1 MKKIIAGIAALTI
14 ALSAFTGCTDKKN
27 DKSTAS
33 KGAVTTAQE
42 NKEGK
47 TSAESSC
54 EDVIREFIQAYNDND
69 REKTFTMMYP
79 DGSID
84 LLNVLLKTSEDDDY
98 TIEDYINEAQYMI
111 YDDNEPEKI
120 NFKRIISTEPLIP
133 DEEYDIKREYGTIQ
147 CMVDYMNE
155 HGGPDK
161 VEPEKLEEYMAEQR
175 EEDVFEKT
183 EITEGYYVL
192 MELENENGDTDKG
205 NAIVYRLNDGNLK
218 VMITHSRTDQVRT
231 TATQLYK
238 AGNTVLLD
246 MYESGDSDGIED
258 NQYYIVSSDKSL
270 DLNVPDSFDPEI
282 FKSGLDKYSDKA
294 NDSEWFM
301 VINKDVVIYAV
312 IKVPEISDITATYP
326 EYSILTADGDGYKT
340 EKDEAGKSF
349 EELYDICKE
358 LISR

>member
-1 MKKIIAGIAALTI
+1 MKKTIAGIAALTI

-84 LLNVLLKTSEDDDY
+84 LLNVWLKTSEDDDY

-161 VEPEKLEEYMAEQR
+161 VEPEKLEEFVTEQS

-205 NAIVYRLNDGNLK
+205 KAIVYRLNGGGWKISANDLIG
-218 VMITHSRTDQVRT
+218 TRSRGRDKRLDTSAESLYRAVN
-231 TATQLYK
+231 TALIE
-238 AGNTVLLD
+238 LD
-246 MYESGDSDGIED
+246 EEGYIKNDSDEF
-258 NQYYIVSSDKSL
+258 IVSSDSSK
-270 DLNVPDSFDPEI
+270 DFNVPADFDADLFRSRIKNYCDYEGDW
-282 FKSGLDKYSDKA
+282 FVKMQGAYALETA
-294 NDSEWFM
+294 VFDSEKPHN
-301 VINKDVVIYAV
+301 VG
-312 IKVPEISDITATYP
+312 TYP
-326 EYSILTADGDGYKT
+326 PSDSPDFAYEGMSY
-340 EKDEAGKSF
+340 DEI
-349 EELYDICKE
+349 YDKVCEDIG
-358 LISR
+358 

>member
-1 MKKIIAGIAALTI
+1 M
-14 ALSAFTGCTDKKN
+14 
-27 DKSTAS
+27 
-33 KGAVTTAQE
+33 
-42 NKEGK
+42 
-47 TSAESSC
+47 
-54 EDVIREFIQAYNDND
+54 
-69 REKTFTMMYP
+69 
-79 DGSID
+79 
-84 LLNVLLKTSEDDDY
+84 
-98 TIEDYINEAQYMI
+98 
-111 YDDNEPEKI
+111 
-120 NFKRIISTEPLIP
+120 
-133 DEEYDIKREYGTIQ
+133 
-147 CMVDYMNE
+147 
-155 HGGPDK
+155 
-161 VEPEKLEEYMAEQR
+161 
-175 EEDVFEKT
+175 FEKT

-205 NAIVYRLNDGNLK
+205 NAIVYRLNGGNLK

-246 MYESGDSDGIED
+246 MYESGDPDGIED

-282 FKSGLDKYSDKA
+282 FKSGLEKYSDKA

-326 EYSILTADGDGYKT
+326 EYSILTADGDSYKT